1 MNQQRIIDEFKELV
15 SIEVYS
21 RTSMNLRNSF
31 PSKSIPAEKEPL
43 RMY

>member
-21 RTSMNLRNSF
+21 RT
-31 PSKSIPAEKEPL
+31 KSIPAEKEPL